1 VPHVWLTRHG
11 RRVSTL
17 DLCGKGRFSL
27 LSGITGSPWLE
38 AASHAAESLGIGLDV
53 HIIGPGQELEDL
65 YGDFARI
72 REIEES
78 GALLVRPDNIICW
91 RAMHWDKSSG
101 DRLRAAL
108 ARALCAH

>member
-1 VPHVWLTRHG
+1 M
-11 RRVSTL
+11 
-17 DLCGKGRFSL
+17 
-27 LSGITGSPWLE
+27 
-38 AASHAAESLGIGLDV
+38 

-65 YGDFARI
+65 YGDFARV

-91 RAMHWDKSSG
+91 RAMQWEKSAS
-101 DRLRAAL
+101 DPLRAAL